1 MNSHITIGTRVR
13 ELTTGRI
20 GVVMEYLAPVVD
32 GDATHRVTFDDVGV
46 MPSGHPVY
54 TSAWFP
60 ESALVEADTR
70 DDEPVT
76 DEQTAW
82 LVWGGYFKNTTADD
96 RENIVGAARGG
107 VRLLH
112 PKANLRMATLARM
125 GLVVRDT
132 RSPAWLATPLGIA
145 FAAWLESVRVGEGVM
160 A

>member
-20 GVVMEYLAPVVD
+20 GLVVD
-32 GDATHRVTFDDVGV
+32 YVPPVDADDATHRVTFDDVGT
-46 MPSGHPVY
+46 MPSGHPVF
-54 TSAWFP
+54 TSAWLR
-60 ESALVEADTR
+60 ECDIVEADVR

-76 DEQTAW
+76 DAQASW
-82 LVWGGYFKNTTADD
+82 IAWGGYFRRTTADD

-112 PKANLRMATLARM
+112 PRANLRMSVLARM
-125 GLVVRDT
+125 GLVRRDSA
-132 RSPAWLATPLGIA
+132 SPAWLATPLGIA
-145 FAAWLESVRVGEGVM
+145 FVAWLESVRLNGAV